1 MISKTVLAAV
11 ASSLSHVLS
20 QMSHYSI
27 DIIDHRS
34 DSIIDSEFL
43 KEAIR
48 RVLFEE
54 RVHEASIS
62 LALVSDAEI
71 HKVNYQ
77 YLNHDFPTDVI
88 SFLLNATPVEGSDT
102 SRENIV
108 LAGAVT
114 DTEVKI
120 EGEIIVSTETAI
132 REARIHGWSPAAEL
146 LLYVVHGLLHLCGY
160 DDLTDEA
167 RPQMRSREREL
178 LAIWGFYPTGLES

>member
-1 MISKTVLAAV
+1 
-11 ASSLSHVLS
+11 
-20 QMSHYSI
+20 MSHYNI
-27 DIIDHRS
+27 DIINHRS
-34 DSIIDSEFL
+34 DSIVEGEFL
-43 KEAIR
+43 KEVIH

-71 HKVNYQ
+71 HNVNRQ

-88 SFLLNATPVEGSDT
+88 SFLLNANS
-102 SRENIV
+102 SRDPENPSKIDV
-108 LAGAVT
+108 LVSSST
-114 DTEVKI
+114 DLEVKI

-178 LAIWGFYPTGLES
+178 LAIWGFCPTGLES